1 MRVQALNPPRDTAAT
16 TAISVQSEAGLY
28 IYISSRS
35 YVRNGIMCFVR
46 LSPYSTYDPRCL
58 CRNLVSACDW
68 GQNIY
73 FTPSL
78 PPSSPPLSSQ
88 GSGAQGGSVAM
99 NTSSSGLSLTPASIQ
114 GVGSSAVA
122 AELSHVL
129 SGLQQS
135 GELSTVLQQQPHLV
149 EGITRH
155 TPMHIPR

>member
-1 MRVQALNPPRDTAAT
+1 
-16 TAISVQSEAGLY
+16 
-28 IYISSRS
+28 
-35 YVRNGIMCFVR
+35 
-46 LSPYSTYDPRCL
+46 
-58 CRNLVSACDW
+58 
-68 GQNIY
+68 
-73 FTPSL
+73 
-78 PPSSPPLSSQ
+78 
-88 GSGAQGGSVAM
+88 M